1 MPVRTSM
8 LLCHNFVLWKWFL
21 QYVIKEKMPKRSE
34 SQKEWKNLGTNA
46 MSAAEQ
52 QQTTNNVN

>member
-1 MPVRTSM
+1 
-8 LLCHNFVLWKWFL
+8 
-21 QYVIKEKMPKRSE
+21 MPKRSE